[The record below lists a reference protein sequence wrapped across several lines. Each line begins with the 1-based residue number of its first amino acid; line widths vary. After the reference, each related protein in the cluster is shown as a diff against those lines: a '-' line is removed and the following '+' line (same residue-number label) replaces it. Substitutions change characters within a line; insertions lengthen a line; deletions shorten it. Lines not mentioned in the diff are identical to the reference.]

1 MSCLFRTKV
10 YPAAETV
17 VFNELFRAS
26 ILQSALQQKILR
38 VDVCSAG
45 RPHRE
50 ECLAGI
56 QISLADLS
64 LTNEAYTR
72 WHTLMP
78 CRHISH
84 QKALPKKSVLEARE
98 TQAATVNMDA
108 VSALLV
114 RTSAELE
121 AVKRELAQV
130 EADEED
136 QEQTCLGEEWLELQ
150 GEEASDAIDEPGP
163 TEHMNEYYSS
173 PLQLS
178 TDPEEPQTESYDGT
192 NSWDSTSTPLP
203 AAELPTL
210 VDKETNTEETVH
222 ENISV
227 RPKDRSS
234 LSGRQRPFVRN
245 SMIVRSQTFSPGE
258 KNQYICRVS
267 GLIIRTFTYKKDA
280 CLPI

>member
-1 MSCLFRTKV
+1 
-10 YPAAETV
+10 
-17 VFNELFRAS
+17 
-26 ILQSALQQKILR
+26 
-38 VDVCSAG
+38 
-45 RPHRE
+45 
-50 ECLAGI
+50 
-56 QISLADLS
+56 
-64 LTNEAYTR
+64 
-72 WHTLMP
+72 MP
-78 CRHISH
+78 CRHITH
-84 QKALPKKSVLEARE
+84 QKVLPEKSVLEARE
-98 TQAATVNMDA
+98 TQAAAVNMDA

-130 EADEED
+130 EADEDD

-150 GEEASDAIDEPGP
+150 GEEAFDTLDEPGP
-163 TEHMNEYYSS
+163 TKHMNEYYSS
-173 PLQLS
+173 SLQLS
-178 TDPEEPQTESYDGT
+178 TDPEEPQTESYDET
-192 NSWDSTSTPLP
+192 NSWDPTSTPLP

-258 KNQYICRVS
+258 KNQYICRLNRSDSDSSTLAKKSPFVRNATERRS
-267 GLIIRTFTYKKDA
+267 LRVKRPVCPTMTRRAMHECRERTSLD
-280 CLPI
+280 L